1 MHQRGYRSQT
11 GEAPLKENLAAALVV
26 LSNWKY
32 SSPFWDPF
40 CGSGTLGIE
49 AALLARNIAP
59 GLSRTFTFQQWKT
72 YDSSVFENVVA
83 DAKKKQYTEK
93 KYQILCSDSDEK
105 MLEIAKTNAEKA
117 RVSDTIIF
125 SQYDITSPLLPYNL
139 QLLTIVCNPPYGKR
153 LTSNDLKNIYTH
165 LISHIGQST

>member
-32 SSPFWDPF
+32 GSPFWDPF

-59 GLSRTFTFQQWKT
+59 GLSRNFAFQSWKI
-72 YDSSVFENVVA
+72 YDSKIFENVVA
-83 DAKKKQYTEK
+83 DAKKKQYTQK
-93 KYQILCSDSDEK
+93 KYQILCSDMDEK
-105 MLEIAKTNAEKA
+105 IVELAKINAEKA
-117 RVSDTIIF
+117 GVADTITF
-125 SQYDITSPLLPYNL
+125 SQHDITSPLLPYDL
-139 QLLTIVCNPPYGKR
+139 EPLTIVCNPPYGKR
-153 LTSNDLKNIYTH
+153 LTSDDFTNIYTH
-165 LISHIGQST
+165 LISHIQQSV